1 MENANQLDGFR
12 EHVRGWVKDNFPA
25 SLDGVDLASLAGG
38 ESGAKA
44 SEEIKA
50 GMEIWRQRLAEK
62 GWGAPTWPVEFG
74 GGGLSDPEA
83 DIISEEIFE
92 AGAYNPIP

>member
-1 MENANQLDGFR
+1 M
-12 EHVRGWVKDNFPA
+12 KDNFPA

-50 GMEIWRQRLAEK
+50 GMEIWRQRLAARL
-62 GWGAPTWPVEFG
+62 GAPTWPVEFG

-92 AGAYNPIP
+92 AEPITPSLT